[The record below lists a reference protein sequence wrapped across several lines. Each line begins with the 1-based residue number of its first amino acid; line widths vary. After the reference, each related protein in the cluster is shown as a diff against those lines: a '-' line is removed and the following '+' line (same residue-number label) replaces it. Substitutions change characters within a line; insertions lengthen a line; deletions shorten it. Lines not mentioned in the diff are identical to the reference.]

1 MYKLAVKVIDDVN
14 SACAGSLLHS
24 HEIYFYC
31 VGEGMIAIETQ
42 MNIYQNFLQTNTKAG
57 KLFQKG
63 L

>member
-1 MYKLAVKVIDDVN
+1 MYFTER
-14 SACAGSLLHS
+14 G
-24 HEIYFYC
+24 YG